1 MKIGVALL
9 GFGFCAVAL
18 IAQTPPA
25 DSPEPQT
32 EADDNPGYVD
42 DPGAQ
47 VLILNQLRDTV
58 KDFQPADW
66 KIEYLSTTQNTKD
79 GMYCNFYRVSN
90 IKAGAVVRIC
100 VAVGIQKSTDD
111 AGI

>member
-18 IAQTPPA
+18 LAQTPPV
-25 DSPEPQT
+25 DSPAPQ
-32 EADDNPGYVD
+32 ASVDDNPGYVD

-58 KDFQPADW
+58 KDFEAEDW

-79 GMYCNFYRVSN
+79 GIYCNFYRVSN
-90 IKAGAVVRIC
+90 IKLGAVARIC
-100 VAVGIQKSTDD
+100 IAVGIQRSTDD

>member
-18 IAQTPPA
+18 LAQTPPVSA
-25 DSPEPQT
+25 PSPQT
-32 EADDNPGYVD
+32 ADDENPGYVD

-58 KDFQPADW
+58 KDFQPDDW
-66 KIEYLSTTQNTKD
+66 KIEYLSTTQNQKD
-79 GMYCNFYRVSN
+79 GIYCNFYRVSN
-90 IKAGAVVRIC
+90 IKMGSVVRIC